1 MNRRTPAR
9 FESCTAVVM
18 CMILIFLASPG
29 RAQSTPPGQSPL
41 KGTPHLFGPGV
52 ISTPDQ
58 EAMASFSPDGKTV
71 YFCKYNPG
79 WFHNTIV
86 VSHRKGERWMTPE
99 VASFSGQWSDASPYV
114 TPDGSKLFFASNRP
128 VDGSKT
134 ERDDGDLWYVERTA
148 SGAWGEPKHISG
160 PVNSEGDENY
170 PSVTKDGTLYFAST
184 RATEHFSAGQP
195 HIYRSR
201 LVNGEYSAPELM
213 PWTSAADDHMPT
225 VAFDDS
231 FMIFFSGGRGGLGGG
246 DLFVSFHRADGT
258 WSNPKN
264 LGSPINSGDYEMAP
278 RLSPD
283 NHTLYF
289 ASNRIDGPSTR
300 TRRVNYH
307 ELEQELHAIQN
318 GLNNIYEVD
327 ITDLRVLDDGK

>member
-114 TPDGSKLFFASNRP
+114 TPDAASCFSRRTGRWMAARLSETMATFGMSNVRP
-128 VDGSKT
+128 V
-134 ERDDGDLWYVERTA
+134 ERGA
-148 SGAWGEPKHISG
+148 SPKHISG
-160 PVNSEGDENY
+160 
-170 PSVTKDGTLYFAST
+170 
-184 RATEHFSAGQP
+184 R
-195 HIYRSR
+195 
-201 LVNGEYSAPELM
+201 
-213 PWTSAADDHMPT
+213 
-225 VAFDDS
+225 
-231 FMIFFSGGRGGLGGG
+231 
-246 DLFVSFHRADGT
+246 
-258 WSNPKN
+258 
-264 LGSPINSGDYEMAP
+264 
-278 RLSPD
+278 
-283 NHTLYF
+283 
-289 ASNRIDGPSTR
+289 
-300 TRRVNYH
+300 
-307 ELEQELHAIQN
+307 
-318 GLNNIYEVD
+318 
-327 ITDLRVLDDGK
+327 

>member
-29 RAQSTPPGQSPL
+29 RAQSSAARSIAL
-41 KGTPHLFGPGV
+41 ESTPHLFGPGV

-99 VASFSGQWSDASPYV
+99 VRVVFRPVVGRVSLRYGRMAASCFSRR
-114 TPDGSKLFFASNRP
+114 TRP

-148 SGAWGEPKHISG
+148 SGSVGRAEAHQRSGE
-160 PVNSEGDENY
+160 
-170 PSVTKDGTLYFAST
+170 F
-184 RATEHFSAGQP
+184 R
-195 HIYRSR
+195 
-201 LVNGEYSAPELM
+201 
-213 PWTSAADDHMPT
+213 
-225 VAFDDS
+225 
-231 FMIFFSGGRGGLGGG
+231 GR
-246 DLFVSFHRADGT
+246 
-258 WSNPKN
+258 
-264 LGSPINSGDYEMAP
+264 
-278 RLSPD
+278 
-283 NHTLYF
+283 
-289 ASNRIDGPSTR
+289 
-300 TRRVNYH
+300 
-307 ELEQELHAIQN
+307 
-318 GLNNIYEVD
+318 
-327 ITDLRVLDDGK
+327 